1 MKEKY
6 DIVEIYNGAI
16 ASDDIPTITTPTRY
30 FHYYYPNHDFAHTW
44 ICQYGKWN
52 KKEHR
57 VRMVDEI
64 LGNFVA
70 SKAKHTRLPFHH
82 MESLLYSE
90 ILARQ
95 KLGNGVSNTFIHI
108 RSICLLKSCRRM
120 IYRHISCLRSRVY
133 VTPGE

>member
-1 MKEKY
+1 
-6 DIVEIYNGAI
+6 
-16 ASDDIPTITTPTRY
+16 
-30 FHYYYPNHDFAHTW
+30 
-44 ICQYGKWN
+44 
-52 KKEHR
+52 
-57 VRMVDEI
+57 MVDEI

-108 RSICLLKSCRRM
+108 RSICLLKKLQEDDVPWSK
-120 IYRHISCLRSRVY
+120 V
-133 VTPGE
+133 VAF